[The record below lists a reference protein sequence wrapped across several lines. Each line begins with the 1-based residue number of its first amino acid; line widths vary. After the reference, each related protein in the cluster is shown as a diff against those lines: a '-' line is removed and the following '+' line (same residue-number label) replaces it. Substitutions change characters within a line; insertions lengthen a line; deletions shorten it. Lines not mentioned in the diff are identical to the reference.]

1 MRPGGCIT
9 ASAHLYELLSPAL
22 FSFSPLSCEYGTIKG
37 RVMLLGSHESQDA
50 PSTLGPDLSH
60 SGGAPARFVEK
71 EQQAGLAEPSGHQLG
86 SETAILSLAS
96 CFLVEIPF
104 KGGRRPQKGAK
115 VLRNRET
122 ITFTR

>member
-1 MRPGGCIT
+1 MAAMKVRMLHP
-9 ASAHLYELLSPAL
+9 
-22 FSFSPLSCEYGTIKG
+22 PLDLICHIQVG
-37 RVMLLGSHESQDA
+37 RQLVLWKRE
-50 PSTLGPDLSH
+50 
-60 SGGAPARFVEK
+60 R
-71 EQQAGLAEPSGHQLG
+71 QAGLAESSGHQLG

-104 KGGRRPQKGAK
+104 KGGLRPQKGAK

>member
-1 MRPGGCIT
+1 M
-9 ASAHLYELLSPAL
+9 
-22 FSFSPLSCEYGTIKG
+22 
-37 RVMLLGSHESQDA
+37 
-50 PSTLGPDLSH
+50 
-60 SGGAPARFVEK
+60 
-71 EQQAGLAEPSGHQLG
+71 AEPSRHQLG

-104 KGGRRPQKGAK
+104 KGGLRPEKRAK